1 MTLPAILCLIASGGI
16 IFGGLVWS
24 LLRLRKY
31 PDISEM
37 ENAED
42 Q

>member
-1 MTLPAILCLIASGGI
+1 MTLPAILCLVASVGI

-24 LLRLRKY
+24 LIRLRKY

-37 ENAED
+37 ESD
-42 Q
+42 QGQ